1 MKVFKGVFPYVLTAG
16 MVVMQSCGEMPPEP
30 EHKAVVKV
38 ISKGEPCWFYC
49 DKDGDS
55 LVDFR
60 LFINEYLRTSST
72 RGFLKEHIHVGDT
85 LVFNAFPEDL
95 TARNVRIN
103 EYGLKSVN
111 NRLIKEIR
119 QAHELK
125 KLRNM
130 AAQEKVK

>member
-16 MVVMQSCGEMPPEP
+16 MMVMPSCGERIPEP

-38 ISKGEPCWFYC
+38 MSKEKPYWFYC

-60 LFINEYLRTSST
+60 LSINWVGECFSD
-72 RGFLKEHIHVGDT
+72 KNIHVGDT
-85 LVFNAFPEDL
+85 LVFNTFPEDL
-95 TARNVRIN
+95 TARNVIIS
-103 EYGLKSVN
+103 EYALKFVN
-111 NRLIKEIR
+111 NRSVKEIR
-119 QAHELK
+119 QAHELEV
-125 KLRNM
+125 LRNK